1 MTWNVSPASSR
12 EASAAAGNAGGVGGL
27 YSSRWLG
34 LGIVPADKKGMI
46 DVALC
51 MLALVSGGVSLELF
65 CDSCLNGRKEA
76 AEEAV
81 GEFEWGNPS

>member
-1 MTWNVSPASSR
+1 
-12 EASAAAGNAGGVGGL
+12 
-27 YSSRWLG
+27 
-34 LGIVPADKKGMI
+34 MI

>member
-1 MTWNVSPASSR
+1 MHSKGWP
-12 EASAAAGNAGGVGGL
+12 
-27 YSSRWLG
+27 G

-65 CDSCLNGRKEA
+65 CDSCLGGRKEA

-81 GEFEWGNPS
+81 GEFECGNPS